1 MDYTIFTF
9 PVSLTEIESIENIV
23 ERAGCLLTSFNFLQE
38 EQYRTKTF
46 LFNDDL
52 EFRVLLDRNFVSE
65 LVHIFSLVTTQKNF
79 ELSEEQ
85 RIIAAHQAFFQL
97 SNILCE
103 PNISYYEYADQQ
115 NYHNVSKELNVFRK
129 ADNLPTEIWVSLAL
143 GKYPLISPK
152 HLAPIDGTEFLKEE
166 AKKKLKTFE
175 ANYIVIK
182 KAISLK
188 KKGLAN
194 HEIMLDLIEWLHK
207 EYLFTGPSVFF
218 LNFYLCPNKPG
229 LKNMVKNHSIDGLR
243 NATWDLTFLQ
253 EYMSKLKNE
262 IANKNNERWLACSND
277 NAIKKI
283 IPLLFASYDEEI
295 VDFHKR
301 IKNVFIESWGKNTG
315 IGKKIYK
322 ARFHKKAYS
331 QERKVNQDNFS
342 EHIEK
347 IKKELNEELMLKLQ

>member
-23 ERAGCLLTSFNFLQE
+23 ERAGCLFTSFNFLQE

-115 NYHNVSKELNVFRK
+115 NHHNVSKELNVFRK

-143 GKYPLISPK
+143 GKYPLISPMLSA
-152 HLAPIDGTEFLKEE
+152 HLL
-166 AKKKLKTFE
+166 
-175 ANYIVIK
+175 
-182 KAISLK
+182 
-188 KKGLAN
+188 
-194 HEIMLDLIEWLHK
+194 W
-207 EYLFTGPSVFF
+207 
-218 LNFYLCPNKPG
+218 
-229 LKNMVKNHSIDGLR
+229 HS
-243 NATWDLTFLQ
+243 T
-253 EYMSKLKNE
+253 
-262 IANKNNERWLACSND
+262 
-277 NAIKKI
+277 AIKKI

-347 IKKELNEELMLKLQ
+347 IKKELNEELMLELQ